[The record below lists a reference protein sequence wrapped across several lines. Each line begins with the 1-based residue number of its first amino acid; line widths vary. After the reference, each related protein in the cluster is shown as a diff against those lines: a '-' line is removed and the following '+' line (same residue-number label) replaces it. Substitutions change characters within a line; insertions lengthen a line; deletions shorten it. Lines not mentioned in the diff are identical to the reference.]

1 MTQAIHTLLEVA
13 ERQRDEAQAA
23 MLKCEDAVRRLQ
35 QQADQLLAYRDDYR
49 SRNPAI
55 AGRSAGIEQL
65 RLHQN
70 FMQRL
75 DQALQ
80 QQSGQL
86 QAAQARSSSLR
97 AALVAQEMRVASVRK
112 LLERRG
118 EQTRLRE
125 SRQEQRRSDDAAQ
138 NRRQN
143 DGSSAWN
150 RADDAQPATH

>member
-13 ERQRDEAQAA
+13 EHQRDEAQAA

-49 SRNPAI
+49 SRHPAI

-138 NRRQN
+138 NRRQD